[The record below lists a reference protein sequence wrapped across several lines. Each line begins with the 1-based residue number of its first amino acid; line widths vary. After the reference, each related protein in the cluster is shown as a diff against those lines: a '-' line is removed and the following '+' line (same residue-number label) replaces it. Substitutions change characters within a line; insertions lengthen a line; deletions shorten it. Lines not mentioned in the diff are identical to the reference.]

1 MAVASMTKEELFNF
15 VSDKFTESIAEI
27 LKSNE
32 VDGEAFLNPTDGEL
46 REMFPKVGLRV
57 KIRIV

>member
-1 MAVASMTKEELFNF
+1 MIKEELYNF

-32 VDGEAFLNPTDGEL
+32 VDGEAFLNLTDACEL
-46 REMFPKVGLRV
+46 QEMFPKVGVRA
-57 KIRIV
+57 KYEY